1 MMKRGVLT
9 MVAVSMMVAS
19 VALAGCS
26 KSEEPT
32 PTAQIDSRTVTLKP
46 ASSTVQ
52 LGFLTGELT
61 DLTVSQMVNTTTGE
75 TVQLPKLRGTLK
87 LRNASPDH
95 VARLVSGRIEYLDAG
110 GKSIPLAEDRRDTS
124 FKFYSYQ
131 GDRLDPGM
139 ETSQGIEVPFPM
151 SAMKGGRLADVRLG
165 VAYIPSPFR
174 TESASVA
181 VSLAN

>member
-1 MMKRGVLT
+1 MILPMAVAT
-9 MVAVSMMVAS
+9 VMVAIA
-19 VALAGCS
+19 AFAGCS
-26 KSEEPT
+26 KGTEPA
-32 PTAQIDSRTVTLKP
+32 PTAQLDSKTIALKP
-46 ASSTVQ
+46 TSSSVQ

-61 DLTVSQMVNTTTGE
+61 DLTVSQTVNTTTGE
-75 TVQLPKLRGTLK
+75 TVQPPKLRATLK
-87 LRNASPDH
+87 LRNASSDQ
-95 VARLVSGRIEYLDAG
+95 VARLVSGRVEYLDAG
-110 GKSIPLAEDRRDTS
+110 GKSIPLAKDRQDTS

-151 SAMKGGRLADVRLG
+151 SAMKDGHLADVRLR

-181 VSLAN
+181 VSMAN